1 MALTLIEMFDNIQ
14 GNIMKDII
22 GKQNITKMCPSTYFV
37 YKRV

>member
-1 MALTLIEMFDNIQ
+1 MPLTLIEMFDSIQ

-22 GKQNITKMCPSTYFV
+22 GKHDITKMCPSTYFV